1 MEPFAVA
8 AAVTGL
14 SPEGLLAAADVVGHV
29 EPTAAAPAVVA
40 AAAAAAAVADTP
52 SAVAAALSKQ
62 LPGARAACL
71 NVCVCMGGGMLWV
84 WVGSWSVVYA
94 AFVCFWV
101 CVGVVCVHMDKLLQL
116 CV

>member
-1 MEPFAVA
+1 
-8 AAVTGL
+8 
-14 SPEGLLAAADVVGHV
+14 VG
-29 EPTAAAPAVVA
+29 
-40 AAAAAAAVADTP
+40 
-52 SAVAAALSKQ
+52 
-62 LPGARAACL
+62 
-71 NVCVCMGGGMLWV
+71 V